1 MIEIKESFRQR
12 LETALTIRNIK
23 PVDLAKLTGIS
34 ESTISQYRSGY
45 AKPKE
50 PRLVVIAN
58 ALGVD
63 PAWLM
68 GLDVP
73 MGPRRIPSGIM
84 GNYAERESLYIQ
96 EAIDFMSRLSEENK
110 NRAVKYMEK
119 LLAVQ
124 KDEMELN
131 STE

>member
-73 MGPRRIPSGIM
+73 MGHRRIPSGIM